1 MVTSWVGLMVFSLG
15 LVASMLPLLP
25 FVKSEKPPTVVMVFA
40 IFLMAVFQIYF
51 WGLWSAYCVALVM
64 KYTQM
69 EGVTMNWL
77 YWVCGFLWCT
87 ALIGWL
93 SSKEQHG
100 QSFEKTKDIQKG
112 TAFYKLTAI
121 VGYLI
126 FAFSPNLAFYPYG
139 WFMKI
144 TGLSKYIFDAI

>member
-15 LVASMLPLLP
+15 LVASMLPLLL
-25 FVKSEKPPTVVMVFA
+25 FLKCEKPPNVVIFFTV
-40 IFLMAVFQIYF
+40 FLMAVFQIYF

-64 KYTQM
+64 KYIQM
-69 EGVTMNWL
+69 ESVTMNWL
-77 YWVCGFLWCT
+77 YWVCGFIWCT

-93 SSKEQHG
+93 SAKEQHG
-100 QSFEKTKDIQKG
+100 QSFEKIRNIEKG

-121 VGYLI
+121 VGFLI

-139 WFMKI
+139 WFMKL
-144 TGLSKYIFDAI
+144 TGLSKYIFHVL